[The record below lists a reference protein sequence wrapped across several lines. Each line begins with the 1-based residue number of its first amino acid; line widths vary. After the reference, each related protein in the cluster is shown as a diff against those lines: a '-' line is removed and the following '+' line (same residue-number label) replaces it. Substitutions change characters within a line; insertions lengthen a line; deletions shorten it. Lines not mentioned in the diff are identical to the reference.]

1 MHGGR
6 KMRPK
11 YTSSSTHTRLIAIDL
26 GLKSGVAIYGS
37 NGLVAYRAT
46 RFPSKRAIKEAA
58 WSVLYGVNGLQ
69 HVFVEGDR
77 ALAAHWRRAAE
88 QQGLSFQS
96 VAPERWREALL
107 LPRERRSAADAKQS
121 ARRHALTLIRASE
134 APLPKGPLTSD
145 VAEAILIAHW
155 AARSLGWSTETA
167 VLSVSLRSL

>member
-1 MHGGR
+1 
-6 KMRPK
+6 MRPK
-11 YTSSSTHTRLIAIDL
+11 YTRSSSHMRLIAIDL
-26 GLKSGVAIYGS
+26 GLKSGMATYGP

-58 WSVLYGVNGLQ
+58 WSVLYGVDGLQ

-77 ALAAHWRRAAE
+77 GLAVYWKRAAE

-107 LPRERRSAADAKQS
+107 LPRERRSAAEAKRS
-121 ARRHALTLIRASE
+121 ARRHALTLIRESD

-155 AARSLGWSTETA
+155 GARSLGWSTQTA
-167 VLSVSLRSL
+167 ALSASPNLSLKDAH